1 MSRIRTLFLL
11 LTIIGPLHM
20 GEQLMTSIE
29 EFYMIRGLAQRNYY
43 SLFAPSAQDHASVL
57 LITIVWTVVSL
68 MFYVLL
74 REGMGRLLLVGF
86 FGFFGVTEIH
96 HVIESLMK
104 GAYDPGVI
112 TCVPYAIVGGLL
124 VGAVA
129 RELRGNASAVTAA
142 YGQRTMRV

>member
-1 MSRIRTLFLL
+1 
-11 LTIIGPLHM
+11 
-20 GEQLMTSIE
+20 
-29 EFYMIRGLAQRNYY
+29 
-43 SLFAPSAQDHASVL
+43 
-57 LITIVWTVVSL
+57 LITIVWTAVSL

-74 REGMGRLLLVGF
+74 REGRGRLLLVGF
-86 FGFFGVTEIH
+86 FGLFGVTEIH

-129 RELRGNASAVTAA
+129 RELRGNAGPVTAA